1 MQIPKA
7 LTIAGSD
14 SSGGAGIQADLKTFA
29 AQGVYGC
36 SVITA
41 ITAQNTMGVFD
52 VYPLPPG
59 IIKKQLEAVLSDI
72 HPDGI
77 KIGMLANSSIIHS
90 VADTLRQFPKKPLVL
105 DPVMAAKSGDL
116 LLEREAVRSLREE
129 LFPLTCILTP
139 NIPEAEYLIGNPI
152 QSAGNMREAARKLL
166 EMGVASVLIKGGH
179 AVQQSPAQEK
189 GGRLVVDL
197 FYDGKEMREIKGPRI
212 DTLHTHGTGC
222 TLSSAIAA
230 GLAKG
235 LTPLEA
241 ILNARDY
248 LTAGLQN
255 AYPVGKGKS
264 PLHHFYRWWGNE
276 ETKS

>member
-1 MQIPKA
+1 MQIAKA

-29 AQGVYGC
+29 AQAVYGC

-52 VYPLPPG
+52 IYPLPP
-59 IIKKQLEAVLSDI
+59 IIVEKQLEAVLSDI
-72 HPDGI
+72 RPDVI
-77 KIGMLANSSIIHS
+77 KMGMMANSSIIHS
-90 VADTLRQFPKKPLVL
+90 VASTLRRFPKKPLVL

-116 LLEREAVRSLREE
+116 LLEREAVQSLRDN
-129 LFPLTCILTP
+129 LFSLTAILTP
-139 NIPEAEYLIGNPI
+139 NLPEAEYLIGNPI
-152 QSAGNMREAARKLL
+152 KSEENMREAARKIL

-179 AVQQSPAQEK
+179 AFQESSQAAITQV
-189 GGRLVVDL
+189 VVDL

-212 DTLHTHGTGC
+212 DTPHTHGTGC

-235 LTPLEA
+235 LTPIEA
-241 ILNARDY
+241 IQKAREY
-248 LTAGLQN
+248 LTTALKS
-255 AYPVGKGKS
+255 AYAVGEGKS
-264 PLHHFYRWWGNE
+264 PPHHFYPWWE
-276 ETKS
+276 

>member
-1 MQIPKA
+1 MQIAKA

-90 VADTLRQFPKKPLVL
+90 VADTLRQFPKNPLVL

-129 LFPLTCILTP
+129 LFPLTSILTP
-139 NIPEAEYLIGNPI
+139 NIPEAEYLTGNPI
-152 QSAGNMREAARKLL
+152 QSEGDRREAARRIL

-179 AVQQSPAQEK
+179 AVQPSTAQEK

-248 LTAGLQN
+248 VTAGLQN
-255 AYPVGKGKS
+255 AYAVGKGKS
-264 PLHHFYRWWGNE
+264 PLHHFYRWWGKE
-276 ETKS
+276 EAG

>member
-1 MQIPKA
+1 MQIAKA

-52 VYPLPPG
+52 VYPLPPN
-59 IIKKQLEAVLSDI
+59 IVQKQLEAVLSDI
-72 HPDGI
+72 DPDVI

-90 VADTLRQFPKKPLVL
+90 VADTLREFPKKPLVL
-105 DPVMAAKSGDL
+105 DPVMAAKSGDR
-116 LLEREAVRSLREE
+116 LLEREAVRSLQEE
-129 LFPLTCILTP
+129 LFPLTSILTP

-152 QSAGNMREAARKLL
+152 QSEGYMREAARKILK
-166 EMGVASVLIKGGH
+166 MGVASVLIKGGH
-179 AVQQSPAQEK
+179 AVQQSPPQKK
-189 GGRLVVDL
+189 GGRLVIDL
-197 FYDGKEMREIKGPRI
+197 FYDGRVMREIKGPRI

-230 GLAKG
+230 GLAIG
-235 LTPLEA
+235 LAPLEA
-241 ILNARDY
+241 IQNARDY
-248 LTAGLQN
+248 LTAALRN
-255 AYPVGKGKS
+255 AYAVGEGKS
-264 PLHHFYRWWGNE
+264 PLHHFYQWWGKE
-276 ETKS
+276 EVK